1 MSSLSSYLY
10 TTKVG
15 QRHSTADLRPQGHRL
30 ARRIQGDVGVHG
42 APVFRQTGKRL
53 KCVHIS
59 TGSHNVSTTMTIRLE
74 PDVKERLDRLAA
86 ATDRSKSFLAAEA
99 VRAYV
104 ENNEWQIEEIRTA
117 LDEADAE
124 DFARDKDVAKLA
136 RKWKV
141 NAG

>member
-1 MSSLSSYLY
+1 
-10 TTKVG
+10 
-15 QRHSTADLRPQGHRL
+15 
-30 ARRIQGDVGVHG
+30 
-42 APVFRQTGKRL
+42 
-53 KCVHIS
+53 
-59 TGSHNVSTTMTIRLE
+59 VSTTMTIRLE

-124 DFARDKDVAKLA
+124 NFATDKDVAKLA

>member
-1 MSSLSSYLY
+1 
-10 TTKVG
+10 
-15 QRHSTADLRPQGHRL
+15 
-30 ARRIQGDVGVHG
+30 
-42 APVFRQTGKRL
+42 
-53 KCVHIS
+53 
-59 TGSHNVSTTMTIRLE
+59 VSTTMTIRLE

-104 ENNEWQIEEIRTA
+104 ENNEWQVEEIRTA

-124 DFARDKDVAKLA
+124 NFATDKDVAKLA

>member
-1 MSSLSSYLY
+1 M
-10 TTKVG
+10 
-15 QRHSTADLRPQGHRL
+15 
-30 ARRIQGDVGVHG
+30 
-42 APVFRQTGKRL
+42 
-53 KCVHIS
+53 
-59 TGSHNVSTTMTIRLE
+59 STTMTIRLE

-104 ENNEWQIEEIRTA
+104 ENNEWQVEEIRTA

-124 DFARDKDVAKLA
+124 NFATDKDVAKLA

>member
-1 MSSLSSYLY
+1 M
-10 TTKVG
+10 
-15 QRHSTADLRPQGHRL
+15 
-30 ARRIQGDVGVHG
+30 
-42 APVFRQTGKRL
+42 
-53 KCVHIS
+53 
-59 TGSHNVSTTMTIRLE
+59 STTMTIRLE

-124 DFARDKDVAKLA
+124 NFATDKDVAKLA